1 MNRFECPGFD
11 FRNCM
16 LSRLMESLGILERPR
31 RRTRVTRQRKD
42 GKESVKSDMDVQT
55 EVIVRGM

>member
-16 LSRLMESLGILERPR
+16 LSRLMESLGILERQPR
-31 RRTRVTRQRKD
+31 RPRVTPQRKD
-42 GKESVKSDMDVQT
+42 GKESAKSDMEVQT
-55 EVIVRGM
+55 EVIVRGV